1 MPAPERQ
8 AKAPPAIE
16 GMGPMTRLTLALL
29 ALAAL
34 YLYVEGVDGG
44 QTALVLTAAGGFY
57 LLVSAFLLR

>member
-1 MPAPERQ
+1 
-8 AKAPPAIE
+8 
-16 GMGPMTRLTLALL
+16 MTRLTLALL